1 MKKILIVLLSILL
14 ALSFILC
21 EKDKSEEVIAN
32 YEEFAKAYSVGMAAI
47 EFSPQESKA
56 LSDITIGN
64 DDLRSF
70 LVALLSNTA
79 ISVSSDNKFTSATA
93 NGKTVDVR
101 LINATYMLLA

>member
-32 YEEFAKAYSVGMAAI
+32 YEEFAKACSVGMAAI
-47 EFSPQESKA
+47 EFFPQESKA

-64 DDLRSF
+64 DESF